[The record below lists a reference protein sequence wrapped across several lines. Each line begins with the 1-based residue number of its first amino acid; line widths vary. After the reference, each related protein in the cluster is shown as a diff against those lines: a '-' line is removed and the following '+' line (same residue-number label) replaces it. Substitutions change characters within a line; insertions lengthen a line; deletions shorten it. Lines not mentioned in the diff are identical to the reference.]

1 MPTPKG
7 VSGNPK
13 GRPVGKPNPSTQ
25 VGWARIADIRAYSKQ
40 WTEEAVDVTLA
51 IMRDVAAPP
60 SSRLAAAQAIL
71 DRGWGKSAQIVEATV
86 NHYERMSDDELIR
99 LVEGTV
105 VATGPNS
112 GRIELEDEPEDLS
125 G

>member
-99 LVEGTV
+99 VIEGSIISDS
-105 VATGPNS
+105 PSS
-112 GRIELEDEPEDLS
+112 GRIRHEAESEDLS
-125 G
+125 E

>member
-1 MPTPKG
+1 M
-7 VSGNPK
+7 
-13 GRPVGKPNPSTQ
+13 
-25 VGWARIADIRAYSKQ
+25 
-40 WTEEAVDVTLA
+40 DVTLS

>member
-1 MPTPKG
+1 MPKG
-7 VSGNPK
+7 KTNNPN
-13 GRPVGKPNPSTQ
+13 GRPKGKPNPSTQ

-71 DRGWGKSAQIVEATV
+71 DRGWGKNAQIIEATV
-86 NHYERMSDDELIR
+86 NHYDRMTDDELR
-99 LVEGTV
+99 LLVEGTV
-105 VATGPNS
+105 IATGPNS
-112 GRIELEDEPEDLS
+112 GRVEFEGESEELSE
-125 G
+125 